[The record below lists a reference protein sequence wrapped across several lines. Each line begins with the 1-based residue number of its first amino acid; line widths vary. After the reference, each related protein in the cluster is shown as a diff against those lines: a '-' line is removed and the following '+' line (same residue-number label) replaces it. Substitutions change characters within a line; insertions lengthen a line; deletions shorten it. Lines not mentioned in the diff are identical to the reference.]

1 MTPFTCR
8 PPSRPP
14 SRPRTRPLRAILAV
28 LVLAGVGAG
37 CDASSDPVDPPNGT
51 TDPPRSFPPLI
62 WPLATTD
69 SVDADSVHSPYGPR
83 WIGRYDF
90 HAGIDLPAAR
100 GTPVHAVMAGTVAQ
114 VRTWDGSSTGAGN
127 AVLVH
132 HAGSVSTSYLHLH
145 DMRVKEGQVVHP
157 GDVIGTVGSTG
168 ATYPHLHFGY
178 MQGLSGNSVDERR
191 SRNPLELFPHTRP
204 SALGAISFDGPAT
217 VTLTVPLQSMT
228 ITSITLQGD
237 SRERV
242 VDYYAIVAKGFE
254 PRKDPVQDSV
264 RIQAGSPQG
273 GEFEL
278 TLRLEPADFV
288 IRRVA
293 VVDIHGATLADRTRP
308 D

>member
-1 MTPFTCR
+1 MIPITCR
-8 PPSRPP
+8 PPSRPWAR
-14 SRPRTRPLRAILAV
+14 SGNRPLRGILAV
-28 LVLAGVGAG
+28 LCLAGLGAG
-37 CDASSDPVDPPNGT
+37 CDVSADPVDPPNGA

-100 GTPVHAVMAGTVAQ
+100 GTPVHAVMTGTVAQ

-132 HAGSVSTSYLHLH
+132 HAAGVSTSYLHLH
-145 DMRVKEGQVVHP
+145 DMRVKEGQVVHV

-178 MQGLSGNSVDERR
+178 MQGLGGNSVDERR
-191 SRNPLELFPHTRP
+191 SRNPLELLPHSRP
-204 SALGAISFDGPAT
+204 SDLGAITFDDPAT

-228 ITSITLQGD
+228 IASITLQGD
-237 SRERV
+237 SLERA
-242 VDYYAIVAKGFE
+242 VDYYAIVGRGFE
-254 PRKDPVQDSV
+254 PRKDPVQNGV

-288 IRRVA
+288 VRGVV
-293 VVDIHGATLADRTRP
+293 VVDIHGARLAEQARP

>member
-1 MTPFTCR
+1 MTPSTCR
-8 PPSRPP
+8 PPSR
-14 SRPRTRPLRAILAV
+14 RLRAILTV
-28 LVLAGVGAG
+28 MFLAAVGAG
-37 CDASSDPVDPPNGT
+37 CDVSSDPVDPPNGSG
-51 TDPPRSFPPLI
+51 DPPRTFPPLI

-100 GTPVHAVMAGTVAQ
+100 GTLVHAVMTGTVAQ

-132 HAGSVSTSYLHLH
+132 HAAGVSTSYLHLH
-145 DMRVKEGQVVHP
+145 DIRVKEGQVVHV

-178 MQGLSGNSVDERR
+178 MQGLGGNSVDERR
-191 SRNPLELFPHTRP
+191 SRNPLELLPHTRP
-204 SALGAISFDGPAT
+204 GDLGAISFDDSAT
-217 VTLTVPLQSMT
+217 VTLAVPLQSMT
-228 ITSITLQGD
+228 IRTIVIEGD
-237 SRERV
+237 SELRA
-242 VDYYAIVAKGFE
+242 VDYYAIVGRGFE
-254 PRKDPVQDSV
+254 PRKDPVQNGV
-264 RIQAGSPQG
+264 RIHAGSPQG

-288 IRRVA
+288 IRRVS
-293 VVDIHGATLADRTRP
+293 VVNIHGERLLDQARP